1 MVVVE
6 TRGEGHQCPPLSR
19 FSSAGRSGLP
29 PRASGPSWVLQALSA
44 KVHLLAWQEG
54 RKRHRGDREGHHAHC
69 CIMGKEDGAGW
80 DCPVRTNESLL
91 KMWRRWI
98 VFSRLL
104 NILLHSSSRIPERS
118 RPSSQLWILHHCTC
132 VRLPQH
138 ARVCEYVRACVCVWV
153 MKPGEHLV
161 GNLFYFTR
169 VSPSSLPALLTHM
182 WKVLKAPLRKFVSR
196 LSSQSLSSRI
206 RPLSFCCFPGEQV
219 LLLRV
224 KDPTF
229 LSSSLAFDWR
239 FSALISEGYGF
250 RPSSPHLWQFSPGA
264 PDPPKAHKRDHE
276 TDWRL

>member
-1 MVVVE
+1 
-6 TRGEGHQCPPLSR
+6 
-19 FSSAGRSGLP
+19 
-29 PRASGPSWVLQALSA
+29 
-44 KVHLLAWQEG
+44 
-54 RKRHRGDREGHHAHC
+54 
-69 CIMGKEDGAGW
+69 
-80 DCPVRTNESLL
+80 
-91 KMWRRWI
+91 
-98 VFSRLL
+98 
-104 NILLHSSSRIPERS
+104 
-118 RPSSQLWILHHCTC
+118 
-132 VRLPQH
+132 
-138 ARVCEYVRACVCVWV
+138 

-161 GNLFYFTR
+161 GNLLYFTR

-250 RPSSPHLWQFSPGA
+250 RPSSPHTFDSFLQALPILPKPTNVTMRLTGGFKLAPGWT
-264 PDPPKAHKRDHE
+264 PESRVVQNRDE
-276 TDWRL
+276 